1 MRGSVFR
8 RLSVVLVLGVVG
20 VGMFFLTVLSRRGVV
35 VRSVVAVVLF
45 VVILAVGRRLL
56 VGFGGP
62 PHERHE
68 GAPEEVEA
76 LDVYFV
82 CGECGTEYKVT
93 KLGELNVPRHC
104 GEPMQVIRRP
114 APDASLN

>member
-1 MRGSVFR
+1 
-8 RLSVVLVLGVVG
+8 LSIVLVLGVVG
-20 VGMFFLTVLSRRGVV
+20 VGTFFLTVLSRRGIV

-45 VVILAVGRRLL
+45 LLILAVGRRFLS
-56 VGFGGP
+56 GFGGP
-62 PHERHE
+62 PRERRE
-68 GAPEEVEA
+68 GEAEEVEA

-82 CGECGTEYKVT
+82 CDECGTEYKVT

-104 GEPMQVIRRP
+104 GELMQVIRRP